1 MGRDGLIELTG
12 VGFHNQ
18 GAHLMLLAVLDEVGT
33 WGNEW
38 KLGIAVDLRS
48 FRQGRRLGLAR
59 IARKSWGQPTLK
71 QRFLLSILRSFSE
84 SVLKEFHVTTDRAVT
99 AVLDASGFAISDQWG
114 PQAVEHRAA
123 EYRKRRDQGHP
134 IVLLPQAFGPFN
146 DPRIRAGAAEVFE
159 LADLIYARDSE
170 SFAYSSE
177 LVPDEKLRM
186 APDFTGL
193 VKAADLAE
201 HESLEGAIVMIPNQR
216 MVDTNNVASG
226 QLYVEF
232 LRNVVRS
239 ASDLGRDLVVVIHD
253 NDDVEIA
260 KRIQTEFPKRI
271 RVIRETDP
279 RRVKALLQSPALVVS
294 SRFHGLVSAL
304 SQGTPAVGT
313 GWSHKYAFLFR
324 DYGCEGALWHTDM
337 SSSRLRHHM
346 EELLDPTVS
355 AELSRN
361 LLRRGQTQ
369 AAEARR
375 MWSEVRS
382 LLGVQP
388 SSGAASS

>member
-18 GAHLMLLAVLDEVGT
+18 GAHLMLLAVLDEVRT

-38 KLGIAVDLRS
+38 KVGIAVDLRS

-71 QRFLLSILRSFSE
+71 QRVLLSILRSFSE

-146 DPRIRAGAAEVFE
+146 VPRIRTGAAEVFE

-170 SFAYSSE
+170 SFAFSSE
-177 LVPDEKLRM
+177 LVSQEKLRM
-186 APDFTGL
+186 APDFTCL

-201 HESLEGAIVMIPNQR
+201 HESLEGTVVVIPNQR
-216 MVDTNNVASG
+216 MVDRSQIESG
-226 QLYVEF
+226 QVYLEF
-232 LRNVVRS
+232 LRKVVRS
-239 ASDLGRDLVVVIHD
+239 ASDLGRDVVVVIHD
-253 NDDVEIA
+253 NDDVKIA
-260 KRIQTEFPKRI
+260 KRVQKELPTRI
-271 RVIRETDP
+271 RVIREPDP
-279 RRVKALLQSPALVVS
+279 RRVKAYLKDPALVVS
-294 SRFHGLVSAL
+294 SRFHGLVNAL

-313 GWSHKYAFLFR
+313 GWSHKYAYLFR
-324 DYGCEGALWHTDM
+324 DYGCEGALWPTDI
-337 SSSRLRHHM
+337 SSGHLLNRM
-346 EELLDPTVS
+346 EELLDPTFS
-355 AELSRN
+355 AELKRE
-361 LLRRGQTQ
+361 LLKRGQTQ
-369 AAEARR
+369 AAEVRR